1 MWYLILLYIIPGM
14 INTWLLPWFI
24 EEAGG
29 IEALNVNWDVEKHG
43 EITVEKATIIV
54 SVIPVFNIFSAF
66 LLIYWAIC
74 TLRS

>member
-1 MWYLILLYIIPGM
+1 MEWLIYLYIIPGL
-14 INTWLLPWFI
+14 IVTWLLPWFI

-29 IEALNVNWDVEKHG
+29 IEALNVNRDVEKRG

-74 TLRS
+74 TPKY

>member
-14 INTWLLPWFI
+14 INTWLLPLFI

-29 IEALNVNWDVEKHG
+29 TEALNVNWDVEKHG
-43 EITVEKATIIV
+43 ELTTKRAVIIL
-54 SVIPVFNIFSAF
+54 SIAPLFNIFSAF

-74 TLRS
+74 TPKY